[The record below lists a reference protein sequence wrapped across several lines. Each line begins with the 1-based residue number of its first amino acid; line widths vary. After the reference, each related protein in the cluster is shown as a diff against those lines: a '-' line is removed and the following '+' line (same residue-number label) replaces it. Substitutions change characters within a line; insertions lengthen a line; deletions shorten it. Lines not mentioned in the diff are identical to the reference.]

1 MAININK
8 FKGTLKAIGDRV
20 LVSDMHFG
28 EQKTAGG
35 LIIGDD
41 DGQTRGIYPRWG
53 RVYSIGPRNKD
64 DYKVGDWILIEH
76 GRWTRGLDMDSD
88 DGDLTLRM
96 VERESV
102 LAVSDTKPEDV
113 NMGITYSDGP
123 ADIRP
128 EDFGAN

>member
-20 LVSDMHFG
+20 LVSEMHFG

-53 RVYSIGPRNKD
+53 KVYSIGPRNKD

-76 GRWTRGLDMDSD
+76 GRWTRGLDMDSE

-96 VERESV
+96 VEAESI
-102 LAVSDTKPEDV
+102 LAVSDSKPEDIR
-113 NMGITYSDGP
+113 MGITYSDGP